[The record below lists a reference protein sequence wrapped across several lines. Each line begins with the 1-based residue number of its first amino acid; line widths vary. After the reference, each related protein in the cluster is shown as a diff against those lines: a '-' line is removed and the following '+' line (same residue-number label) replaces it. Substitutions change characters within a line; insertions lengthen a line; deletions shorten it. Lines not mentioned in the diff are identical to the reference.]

1 MLQCGLLVPMHEGSR
16 MGIFSQIFIDI
27 GDEQSIENDLS
38 TYSSHLINMKY
49 FMKYANKSTLF
60 LIDEFGTG
68 TEPQFGAAIAESVL
82 IELRRMRAWGVL
94 TTHYANLKKYGENTP
109 GVINGAM
116 RFDVNN
122 LEPAFILDIG
132 RPGSSFAIEIA
143 HKIGLPDDVLRNAK
157 HKAGYDQVKFDKLIN
172 QLEQEKSDLKKQ
184 IKNNI
189 DKENLLKRSVDEYES
204 LKSCL
209 QEKEKGIL
217 EEARNKA
224 ENIFKEANKKIEN
237 TIRVIKEEK
246 AEKIRTRIA
255 REELERYRQKLPQKK
270 ASSKPL
276 LKDLEGPINKGDYA
290 RIKDSESFGV
300 VMDISGKDA
309 LLEIGNIRT
318 KVKLLRLEKISKPK
332 SGENYSKSRF
342 TNKQEILSS
351 KMESFNPVLDI
362 RGKRAEEIHPILEA
376 FIDDAIM
383 LGSNELKILHGKGDG
398 ILRNVV
404 REQLR
409 QYQSVVGADDEHVE
423 RGGAGITVVTLK

>member
-189 DKENLLKRSVDEYES
+189 DKENLLKRSIDEYES

-300 VMDISGKDA
+300 VMDISGKDG
-309 LLEIGNIRT
+309 LLVG
-318 KVKLLRLEKISKPK
+318 
-332 SGENYSKSRF
+332 
-342 TNKQEILSS
+342 
-351 KMESFNPVLDI
+351 
-362 RGKRAEEIHPILEA
+362 PIA
-376 FIDDAIM
+376 F
-383 LGSNELKILHGKGDG
+383 
-398 ILRNVV
+398 
-404 REQLR
+404 
-409 QYQSVVGADDEHVE
+409 
-423 RGGAGITVVTLK
+423 